1 MVPRAG
7 PPGPRTSLAG
17 RSPEPSVL
25 CAPPT
30 SSPSLCFPGRA
41 GPGPR
46 RGLSLPPPAPLFSC
60 IPSTAL
66 AHLTLSAAVPRNRGA
81 SVRGAAPAA
90 CSPLQNH
97 SCSMLPW
104 PPGEDRGV
112 CVCACMGVCMCTLVC
127 VCVRVCLIFM
137 VTFTYVTLNVLTV
150 RSSAHH
156 AQSPCGGAVPAAH
169 PSPGLASS
177 CETEAVGP
185 QLPATAFCF
194 LPV

>member
-1 MVPRAG
+1 MQD
-7 PPGPRTSLAG
+7 PPGRGLRWLDAR
-17 RSPEPSVL
+17 RSRVCSARLRPLLLPS
-25 CAPPT
+25 A
-30 SSPSLCFPGRA
+30 SPGPGRA
-41 GPGPR
+41 GPTSRAEPPSTHPALLLHPRHSAGPFNFVSCRPEKPRCQRAGSGARHVLSTSESFLLYAALATR
-46 RGLSLPPPAPLFSC
+46 RGQ
-60 IPSTAL
+60 
-66 AHLTLSAAVPRNRGA
+66 RR
-81 SVRGAAPAA
+81 VRVCVHGCVHVHA
-90 CSPLQNH
+90 C
-97 SCSMLPW
+97 
-104 PPGEDRGV
+104 V
-112 CVCACMGVCMCTLVC
+112 CVCA
-127 VCVRVCLIFM
+127 CLIFM

>member
-1 MVPRAG
+1 MQD
-7 PPGPRTSLAG
+7 PPGRGLRWLDAR
-17 RSPEPSVL
+17 RSRVCSARLRPLLLPS
-25 CAPPT
+25 A
-30 SSPSLCFPGRA
+30 SPGSGRA
-41 GPGPR
+41 GPTSRAEP
-46 RGLSLPPPAPLFSC
+46 
-60 IPSTAL
+60 PSTHPAL
-66 AHLTLSAAVPRNRGA
+66 LLQPQHSAGPFNFVSCRPEKPRCQRAGSGARRALSI
-81 SVRGAAPAA
+81 
-90 CSPLQNH
+90 QNH

-127 VCVRVCLIFM
+127 VCVRVCLIFI
-137 VTFTYVTLNVLTV
+137 VKFTYVTLNVLTV

>member
-17 RSPEPSVL
+17 RSPELSVL

-46 RGLSLPPPAPLFSC
+46 RGLSLPPPTPLFSC

-90 CSPLQNH
+90 RSPFRIIPAL
-97 SCSMLPW
+97 CC
-104 PPGEDRGV
+104 PGHPERTEACACV
-112 CVCACMGVCMCTLVC
+112 RAWVCACARLC